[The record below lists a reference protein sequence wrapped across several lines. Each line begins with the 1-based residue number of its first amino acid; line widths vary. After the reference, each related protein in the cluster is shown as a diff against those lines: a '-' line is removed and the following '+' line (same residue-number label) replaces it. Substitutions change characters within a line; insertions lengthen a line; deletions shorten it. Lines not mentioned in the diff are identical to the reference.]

1 MIGNLILKLITSAL
15 VGAFV
20 GLFYTVL
27 LSAHGFKK
35 ISYRYITLFIVGL
48 IFTFSFFGTEAAG
61 IITALLVIM
70 VFILAIALFVRG
82 LGSSLSEQWARQQP
96 VDPNTTGD
104 RPVIGIVNYYG
115 VCFHV
120 IVIILICLSI
130 FTYSNDVI
138 LNEERITLLIRD
150 AFFQFYS
157 TLMLMAI
164 GIFNPFVAP
173 SARLMGTAKLVDPL
187 KYPVWHRL
195 LADKRSWTVVK
206 TLITI
211 LIITYFVSKGY
222 FNLPDWNTGGIY
234 MNGYILLIG
243 IFIFINLLQ
252 LIRNPDGFFKRNILR
267 VTMLFRSAFMSLF
280 VAAIMVFTTLFIS
293 AVAGIDTNRL
303 KVSSEAILFLGF
315 NIVMAFNEYKIAR
328 VSISK

>member
-1 MIGNLILKLITSAL
+1 MIGNLILKLITSTL
-15 VGAFV
+15 IGAFV

-27 LSAHGFKK
+27 LSAHGLKK
-35 ISYRYITLFIVGL
+35 LSYKYIALFIGGL

-61 IITALLVIM
+61 ITTALLVIV

-82 LGSSLSEQWARQQP
+82 LGSSLSEQWAQQQP
-96 VDPNTTGD
+96 PDPNKTAPS
-104 RPVIGIVNYYG
+104 RVIGIINYYG

-120 IVIILICLSI
+120 IVVVLICLSI

-222 FNLPDWNTGGIY
+222 FNLPNWNTGGIY
-234 MNGYILLIG
+234 MNSYILLIG

-267 VTMLFRSAFMSLF
+267 ATMLFRSAFMSLF

-293 AVAGIDTNRL
+293 AVAGIDTGRL

>member
-1 MIGNLILKLITSAL
+1 MIGNLIFKLITSAL
-15 VGAFV
+15 IGAFM

-27 LSAHGFKK
+27 LNAHGLKK
-35 ISYRYITLFIVGL
+35 FSYKYIALFIGAL
-48 IFTFSFFGTEAAG
+48 IFTSVFFGTEAAG
-61 IITALLVIM
+61 ITTALLVI
-70 VFILAIALFVRG
+70 VIFILAIALFVRG

-96 VDPNTTGD
+96 PDLNKTRSSGM
-104 RPVIGIVNYYG
+104 IGIINYYG

-120 IVIILICLSI
+120 MVVVLISLSI

-138 LNEERITLLIRD
+138 LNEERIAILIRD

-164 GIFNPFVAP
+164 GIFNPFVTP
-173 SARLMGTAKLVDPL
+173 SARLIGTAKLVDPI
-187 KYPVWHRL
+187 KYPIWHRL
-195 LADKRSWTVVK
+195 LGDKRSWTIVK
-206 TLITI
+206 TLITL
-211 LIITYFVSKGY
+211 LIIVYFVRKGY
-222 FNLPDWNTGGIY
+222 FNLPDWNIGGIY
-234 MNGYILLIG
+234 LNSYVLLIG
-243 IFIFINLLQ
+243 IFIFINLTQ
-252 LIRNPDGFFKRNILR
+252 LIRNPDGFFKRNFLR

-303 KVSSEAILFLGF
+303 KVSSEAILLLGF